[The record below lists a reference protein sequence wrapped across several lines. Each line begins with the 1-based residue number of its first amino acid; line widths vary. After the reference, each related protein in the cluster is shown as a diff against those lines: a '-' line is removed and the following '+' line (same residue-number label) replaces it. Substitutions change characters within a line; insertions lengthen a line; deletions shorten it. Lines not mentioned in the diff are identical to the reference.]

1 MRFDECSDTTTP
13 AEAMIEPKSETD
25 YGEQTCQSQANGDFT
40 NADFDKSHQRMSF
53 DDAGP
58 SSMQQHTEQWLDD
71 KHFMTPASNASTS
84 PSPNTLSGDDRCK
97 TKNFKTL
104 EPCSCP
110 LCSRT
115 YSNIS
120 NLRQHM
126 RLIHNPTSVCCS
138 LCQKSFTSDLYL
150 KRHFLSMHGTTG
162 APHLPNIPNATPTTS
177 HPSQSHHQTAQ
188 NPPQPQT
195 PSGQSQQVNFID
207 GRCWQCFALVTNS
220 PIDGLFCLC
229 WKYR

>member
-1 MRFDECSDTTTP
+1 MSYIFIESKQETGFRRSEKIRKHKRMRFDDCNESTTP
-13 AEAMIEPKSETD
+13 TEAMIEPKSETD
-25 YGEQTCQSQANGDFT
+25 YGDQTCQSQANGSFT
-40 NADFDKSHQRMSF
+40 NTDFDKAHQRMSF
-53 DDAGP
+53 DEAGP
-58 SSMQQHTEQWLDD
+58 SSMQQHTDQWLDD
-71 KHFMTPASNASTS
+71 KHFMASNTSTS

-97 TKNFKTL
+97 SKNFKTL

-162 APHLPNIPNATPTTS
+162 APHISNTSPTAS
-177 HPSQSHHQTAQ
+177 HSSQSHHQTPQ
-188 NPPQPQT
+188 NTPQQQT
-195 PSGQSQQVNFID
+195 SSTQSQQVN
-207 GRCWQCFALVTNS
+207 
-220 PIDGLFCLC
+220 
-229 WKYR
+229 